1 MDASFLPQG
10 LKDVTFSHP
19 APTHHD
25 QIGSAPDEV
34 SGRQLFDLL
43 TVEGL
48 GIELPVETFQR
59 FVLGEVCFPDA
70 PVDRTFAASVGLLA
84 DELIEKIEIRELLFF
99 GFREQYIQ
107 RFRPHRDT
115 QSRKVVQ
122 APITKIG
129 YSLGH
134 RRFDSLPGF
143 RSPLF

>member
-10 LKDVTFSHP
+10 LKDVTLSHP